1 MKVKEKNI
9 AFVGEKNG
17 QKIGAIGFDFHNS
30 DFPLTAEFPIFIN
43 NFVSYLVD
51 RDSFATTQ
59 FECGN
64 PIEINPLPET
74 EKLLVTNPKRKVFEL
89 SSEFPVKPFEE
100 TYTPGIYEVTQK
112 IGKKENSRL
121 LSVNFPVSESAISN
135 QERVVNMV
143 NNSANSKG
151 GLNLATYLIT
161 AVILLLVLEWIIYLR
176 LYGSRY

>member
-1 MKVKEKNI
+1 M
-9 AFVGEKNG
+9 
-17 QKIGAIGFDFHNS
+17 
-30 DFPLTAEFPIFIN
+30 
-43 NFVSYLVD
+43 
-51 RDSFATTQ
+51 
-59 FECGN
+59 
-64 PIEINPLPET
+64 
-74 EKLLVTNPKRKVFEL
+74 
-89 SSEFPVKPFEE
+89 
-100 TYTPGIYEVTQK
+100 TQK